1 MIGRVVAPG
10 KDVAGLLYYL
20 FGKGRKDEHVNP
32 HLVGGWEHPATL
44 EPPVHLDEDG
54 KEVRD
59 FRRLVGLLEQPVA
72 AIGKRAPKLYVWHC
86 VLRAAP
92 EDADLGDGAWHD
104 ITACVMDRTGLSVLG
119 GEHEGVRWIAVTD
132 FPIK

>member
-44 EPPVHLDEDG
+44 
-54 KEVRD
+54 
-59 FRRLVGLLEQPVA
+59 
-72 AIGKRAPKLYVWHC
+72 
-86 VLRAAP
+86 
-92 EDADLGDGAWHD
+92 
-104 ITACVMDRTGLSVLG
+104 
-119 GEHEGVRWIAVTD
+119 
-132 FPIK
+132 